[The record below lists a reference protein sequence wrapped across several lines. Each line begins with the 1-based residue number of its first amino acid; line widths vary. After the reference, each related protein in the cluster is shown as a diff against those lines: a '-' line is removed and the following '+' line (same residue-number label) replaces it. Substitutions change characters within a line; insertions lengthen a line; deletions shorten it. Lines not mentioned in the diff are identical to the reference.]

1 MSIVPLQSAGN
12 NQPALSNAI
21 KSGSSDSASMKD
33 EFLTLM
39 VAQIQNQD
47 PLDPVEGAEYVTQ
60 LAQISSVQGIE
71 EMNELQR
78 QNNVLQDAMNVL
90 STTQLIGSN
99 VSIPTDVI
107 ELDEAESISGK
118 AVIQGSAADVQVI
131 ARDVSG
137 EIVEQISLGQK
148 SAGSHDFEL
157 PELDKGAYSLEVVAI
172 NGDQTQSYK
181 PAITREINEVKLP
194 EDGSKDIYL
203 DVDGVGT
210 VSLYTLKSFL
220 GDKA

>member
-1 MSIVPLQSAGN
+1 MTISALQSGGGN
-12 NQPALSNAI
+12 SPALSNAI
-21 KSGSSDSASMKD
+21 KSTGEGAANMKD

-47 PLDPVEGAEYVTQ
+47 PLDPVKGADYVAQ
-60 LAQISSVQGIE
+60 LAQISTVQGIE
-71 EMNELQR
+71 EMNDLQN
-78 QNNVLQDAMNVL
+78 QNNILQDAMNVIG
-90 STTQLIGSN
+90 TTRLIGTN

-107 ELDEAESISGK
+107 ELDQAEVISGK
-118 AVIQGSAADVQVI
+118 ANIIGSAANVKVI

-137 EIVEQISLGQK
+137 EIVEEISLGQK
-148 SAGSHDFEL
+148 SAGSHDFKL
-157 PELDKGAYSLEVVAI
+157 PELEKGAYSLEVVAI
-172 NGDQTQSYK
+172 NGDQTRSYK
-181 PAITREINEVKLP
+181 PALTRQINEVKLP